1 MGQLMLTCSDLKVL
15 VGDSLELSKIQFTPP
30 KRTRYRQ
37 DCFVVSGVD
46 VCMGMGKTGI
56 PWVPWDSHGNGSKI
70 DHGMGMGWEW
80 ELSAWEW
87 ELRRESC
94 HQQL

>member
-1 MGQLMLTCSDLKVL
+1 MVSR
-15 VGDSLELSKIQFTPP
+15 LE
-30 KRTRYRQ
+30 
-37 DCFVVSGVD
+37 

-70 DHGMGMGWEW
+70 SHGMGMRWEW

-87 ELRRESC
+87 ELSRGSC
-94 HQQL
+94 RQQL